1 MIYYFYLKEWKL
13 KKVEKVVFDLDN
25 KSEYVI
31 HIRNLKQLLNHGLV
45 LKKID
50 RVVAFNQNTWLKPY
64 IDMNP
69 NLRKMA

>member
-13 KKVEKVVFDLDN
+13 KKVEKVVFDLHN

-69 NLRKMA
+69 NLRKMT